1 MNTWSAEPSL
11 LERGWTRKSPSER
24 SEQGVI
30 LFKARLHLTHR
41 HSVLG
46 STARYLRPM
55 LKDLLVIETAGV
67 LAGPS
72 VGMFFAELGA
82 RVVKVENKR
91 AGGDVTRQWKL
102 TSEDPASPIS
112 AYFSSV
118 NWGKEHLFLDL
129 KDSADRE
136 QFDTLLSKAD
146 VLITN
151 HLAADEE
158 KLGLTR
164 ERLRTLNPRLLHGH
178 IKGFA
183 DQPHRPAFDVVLQA
197 ETGYISMTGT
207 DAEHLAKL
215 PIALID
221 VLAAHQLKEG
231 LLLALLQRE
240 RTGAGAF
247 VEVSLEEAA
256 LTGLINQAS
265 NNLMAGAV
273 AGPLGTLHP
282 NIAPYGETFRCAD
295 GGRIILAVGSDGQF
309 AALCGVLGLPH
320 LPTEPAYARNTDRV
334 KERAR
339 LSAELAPSIARRE
352 RKELLSALIDA
363 GVPSGAVLGMDEVM
377 ATPAAKA
384 MVLES
389 MIDDRP
395 TRRIRS
401 NAFRITS
408 Q

>member
-1 MNTWSAEPSL
+1 
-11 LERGWTRKSPSER
+11 
-24 SEQGVI
+24 
-30 LFKARLHLTHR
+30 
-41 HSVLG
+41 
-46 STARYLRPM
+46 M

-129 KDSADRE
+129 KDSGDRD
-136 QFDTLLSKAD
+136 QFDALVSKAD

-151 HLAADEE
+151 HLAVDEE

-164 ERLRTLNPRLLHGH
+164 ERLRTLNHRLLHGH

-295 GGRIILAVGSDGQF
+295 GGRIILAVGSDAQF

-320 LPTEPAYARNTDRV
+320 LPAEPAYARNTDRV

-339 LSAELAPSIARRE
+339 LSTELAPSIATRE
-352 RKELLSALIDA
+352 RKELLTALINA
-363 GVPSGAVLGMDEVM
+363 GVPSGAVLRMDEVM

-389 MIDDRP
+389 MVDDRP
-395 TRRIRS
+395 TRRMRG
-401 NAFRITS
+401 NAFRIIPY
-408 Q
+408 